1 MVFCTLS
8 VAKGMIIK
16 MKVVNNVLELIGET
30 PVIKLNRMLGAG
42 QAEVYVKLEGFN
54 PGGSIKDRP
63 GLYMIEK
70 AEARGLLKKDSII
83 LEATSGNT
91 GIGLAMA
98 ASIKGYR
105 ILIVMPENMS
115 DERKKILRAYGAE
128 LLLTPAVEGMPG
140 AVRRARELAASDSRY
155 FLVQQFENQDNAE
168 SHEMTTA
175 QEILR
180 QMEHKLDILICGVG
194 SGGTLSGTGKALKS
208 SLPGIKIVAVEPA
221 KSAVLSGNTA
231 GVHKIQG
238 IGAGFIPSVLNIEMV
253 DQIIPVSDED
263 AIETCRQIAKK
274 EALLL
279 GISSGAAIFAA
290 LNLARDM
297 DQSQKIL
304 AIAPDGAEKYMST
317 ELFD

>member
-1 MVFCTLS
+1 
-8 VAKGMIIK
+8 
-16 MKVVNNVLELIGET
+16 
-30 PVIKLNRMLGAG
+30 
-42 QAEVYVKLEGFN
+42 
-54 PGGSIKDRP
+54 
-63 GLYMIEK
+63 MIEK

-115 DERKKILRAYGAE
+115 EERKKILRAYGAE
-128 LLLTPAVEGMPG
+128 LLLTPAAEGMPG
-140 AVRRARELAASDSRY
+140 AVRRARELAASESSY

-194 SGGTLSGTGKALKS
+194 SGGTLSGTGKVLKS

-221 KSAVLSGNTA
+221 QSAVLSGKSA

-238 IGAGFIPSVLNIEMV
+238 IGAGFIPPVLNIEMV

-290 LNLARDM
+290 LNLAQDM
-297 DQSQKIL
+297 DPSQKIL

>member
-1 MVFCTLS
+1 
-8 VAKGMIIK
+8 
-16 MKVVNNVLELIGET
+16 MKVVNSVLELIGET
-30 PVIKLNRMLGAG
+30 PVIKLNRMHGAD

-115 DERKKILRAYGAE
+115 EERKKILRAYGAE
-128 LLLTPAVEGMPG
+128 LLLTPAAEGMPG
-140 AVRRARELAASDSRY
+140 AVRRARELAASESSY

-194 SGGTLSGTGKALKS
+194 SGGTLSGTGKVLKS

-221 KSAVLSGNTA
+221 QSAVLSGKSA

-238 IGAGFIPSVLNIEMV
+238 IGAGFIPPVLNIEMV

-290 LNLARDM
+290 LNLAQDM
-297 DQSQKIL
+297 DPSQKIL

>member
-1 MVFCTLS
+1 
-8 VAKGMIIK
+8 

-98 ASIKGYR
+98 ASIKGYP

-115 DERKKILRAYGAE
+115 DERKKILRAYGAQ
-128 LLLTPAVEGMPG
+128 LLLTPAEEGMPG
-140 AVRRARELAASDSRY
+140 AVGRARELATSDSRY

-168 SHEMTTA
+168 SHEITTA

-180 QMEHKLDILICGVG
+180 QMEHKLDIFICGVG

-208 SLPGIKIVAVEPA
+208 SLPKIKIVAVEPA

-238 IGAGFIPSVLNIEMV
+238 IGAGFIPPVLNIEMV

-263 AIETCRQIAKK
+263 AIETCRQMAKK

-279 GISSGAAIFAA
+279 GISSGAAVFAA
-290 LNLARDM
+290 LNLVRDM
-297 DQSQKIL
+297 DPSQKIL

>member
-1 MVFCTLS
+1 MH
-8 VAKGMIIK
+8 
-16 MKVVNNVLELIGET
+16 
-30 PVIKLNRMLGAG
+30 GAD

-115 DERKKILRAYGAE
+115 EERKKILRAYGAE
-128 LLLTPAVEGMPG
+128 LLLTPAAEGMPG
-140 AVRRARELAASDSRY
+140 AVRRARELAASESSY

-194 SGGTLSGTGKALKS
+194 SGGTLSGTGKVLKS

-221 KSAVLSGNTA
+221 QSAVLSGKSA

-238 IGAGFIPSVLNIEMV
+238 IGAGFIPPVLNIEMV

-290 LNLARDM
+290 LNLAQDM
-297 DQSQKIL
+297 DPSQKIL

>member
-1 MVFCTLS
+1 
-8 VAKGMIIK
+8 
-16 MKVVNNVLELIGET
+16 MKVVNSVLELIGET
-30 PVIKLNRMLGAG
+30 PVIKLNRMHGAD

-115 DERKKILRAYGAE
+115 EERKKILRAYGAE
-128 LLLTPAVEGMPG
+128 LLLTPAAEGMPG
-140 AVRRARELAASDSRY
+140 AVRRARELAASESSY

-194 SGGTLSGTGKALKS
+194 SGGTLSGTGKVLKS

-221 KSAVLSGNTA
+221 QSAVLSGKSA

-238 IGAGFIPSVLNIEMV
+238 IGAGFIPPVLNIEMV

-290 LNLARDM
+290 LNLAQDM
-297 DQSQKIL
+297 DPSQKIL

-317 ELFD
+317 ELFY